1 MISYENTVAP
11 SKPKRDKGLYL
22 TFYILKIFC
31 IILTS
36 ILGILAFIVDN
47 YMWIPTVISLLFV
60 VVCFFMQYQFYNF
73 YDLSFY
79 EGEIKVVKVRN
90 NKKRLLLARFSIK
103 KITKIGI
110 ISNTKINF
118 KDYKRIGATNK
129 LKSNTIFIIFND
141 TEEKLLL
148 LPFDEGFLS
157 ALIKHGGISKFEK
170 ELIEYIKTK

>member
-1 MISYENTVAP
+1 M
-11 SKPKRDKGLYL
+11 
-22 TFYILKIFC
+22 
-31 IILTS
+31 
-36 ILGILAFIVDN
+36 
-47 YMWIPTVISLLFV
+47 
-60 VVCFFMQYQFYNF
+60 
-73 YDLSFY
+73 
-79 EGEIKVVKVRN
+79 
-90 NKKRLLLARFSIK
+90 LLARFSIK